1 MESERPRPWRSNMCQ
16 HHINITIPPYFL
28 QFPKTEFPKTETL
41 PRKLCSSLLLI
52 SKTYSTFT
60 LKTGFFQSLEGC
72 SVEILPSR
80 TSTAKRGEAI
90 SLATWGWVGWRDCY
104 FPAQINHPS
113 KFIRLVRWINPFV
126 CSLNFNNCLQN
137 SDVHTIWG
145 DISDGRI

>member
-60 LKTGFFQSLEGC
+60 LKTGFFKASKAAVLRFFPAEPQQRNGGKPSPW
-72 SVEILPSR
+72 LP
-80 TSTAKRGEAI
+80 
-90 SLATWGWVGWRDCY
+90 GWVGWRDCY